1 MKINCIV
8 VDDEASSQRV
18 LENFI
23 KDIEFL
29 NLVCICENSIEAL
42 EKLQEFPVIDLLF
55 LDVNMPKLSGIEMY
69 KSLQNPPHV
78 IFTTAYSKY
87 AVDGFDVNAIDF
99 LLKPFSFERFLNAV
113 NKVASKMNSL
123 SKENSENPFLLIKS
137 NKIIHK
143 IFAEEILFIEA
154 LGDYVKIY
162 YNDKYVLTNNTFY
175 AILEMLPKN
184 KFIQSHKSFAVNLDK
199 INTINGNQIAI
210 NKHLIAIGLKY
221 KESFFEKFNKQ

>member
-1 MKINCIV
+1 
-8 VDDEASSQRV
+8 
-18 LENFI
+18 
-23 KDIEFL
+23 
-29 NLVCICENSIEAL
+29 
-42 EKLQEFPVIDLLF
+42 
-55 LDVNMPKLSGIEMY
+55 
-69 KSLQNPPHV
+69 
-78 IFTTAYSKY
+78 
-87 AVDGFDVNAIDF
+87 
-99 LLKPFSFERFLNAV
+99 
-113 NKVASKMNSL
+113 MNSL

-162 YNDKYVLTNNTFY
+162 YNDKYVLTNNTFS